1 MARHTQKLT
10 KKEFKELI
18 AGVAIELRRKVEA
31 EVTGLDETP
40 KAVAA
45 RRARA
50 LAPDGYEFFARTYFP
65 HYVRSPS
72 SSSLHRHLYRRLP
85 EIIADPSG
93 QNDVIA
99 APRGEAKSTHCSQIF
114 PLWCIACGAKDYI
127 LLIMDAF
134 DQAASMLEAVKVEL
148 ECNPRLRL
156 DFPEIC
162 GQGRVWKEGVCVTAN
177 GRKVQAFGT
186 GKRLRGL
193 RHGPARPDLVI
204 LDDIENDDNVRS
216 PEQRDKVE
224 AWVDKAVMNVGAAD
238 GSLDILYIG
247 TVLHYDSVLARKLR
261 NPMWRPLKLASV
273 RRWPDHM
280 DLWDRWEEVL
290 RNEGRADA
298 RAFYEARRIEME
310 AGAEVSWPEVRPL
323 YLLMELRVKIG
334 APAFDAEQ
342 QNDPI
347 SSEDAL
353 FGTITFWVERSTDW
367 VMFGACD
374 PSLGKNNKGRDPSAI
389 LIGGLNRET
398 GILDVV
404 EASIRRRLPDRII
417 SDIILFQ
424 EEYGCIKWAIEAV
437 QFQEF
442 FRTTLVARSAKLG
455 IPVPAVP
462 VIPKTDKALRIECIQ
477 PHVNNGLIRLH
488 SRQQALIDQMRH
500 YPMVDH
506 DDGVD
511 ALEMLWS
518 IAVTGQAAAGAT
530 VPPAPHRASQGRQ
543 MFGRRGTGMFRRG
556 QT

>member
-85 EIIADPSG
+85 EIIADPAG

-114 PLWCIACGAKDYI
+114 PLWCIARGAKDYI

-238 GSLDILYIG
+238 GTLDILYIG

-273 RRWPDHM
+273 RRWPDRM

-290 RNEGRADA
+290 RNEGRDEA
-298 RAFYEARRIEME
+298 RAFYMARRVDME

-347 SSEDAL
+347 SSDDAL
-353 FGTITFWVERSTDW
+353 FGTITFWVERLTDW

-374 PSLGKNNKGRDPSAI
+374 PSLGKNNKGRDQSAI

-518 IAVTGQAAAGAT
+518 IAVAGQAAAGAT
-530 VPPAPHRASQGRQ
+530 VPPVPRRTSQGRQ